1 MSKLPLLEGPV
12 LKPQSGPSEQLIVL
26 LHGVGADG
34 HDLISLAPMLQSVF
48 PQATFISP
56 HAPFEYD
63 MAPMGRQWFSLAD
76 RSPDALLEG
85 AQSAA
90 PYLNNFLDDQLSIL
104 GLDDSKLGI
113 ISFSQGTMTALYTL
127 LRRAKPCAGIA
138 AFSGAMI
145 GGELLA
151 EEATAKPP
159 VALVH
164 GDLDEVVPY
173 AAMALAEEALQEAGV
188 PVQTLTAQ
196 GVGHGIDP
204 VGMQFAAEFLAQQF
218 GLSNS
223 AAA

>member
-1 MSKLPLLEGPV
+1 MSDLPLLEGPV
-12 LKPQSGPSEQLIVL
+12 LKPKSGASEQLIIL

-34 HDLISLAPMLQSVF
+34 HDLISLAPMLQDAF

-90 PYLNNFLDDQLSIL
+90 PFLNNFIDDQLTIL

-113 ISFSQGTMTALYTL
+113 ISFSQGTMAALYTM

-138 AFSGAMI
+138 AFSGALI
-145 GGELLA
+145 GGDELQS
-151 EEATAKPP
+151 EVMSKPP
-159 VALVH
+159 VALIH
-164 GDLDEVVPY
+164 GDLDEVVPH
-173 AAMALAEEALQEAGV
+173 AAMALAEEALLEAGV
-188 PVQTLTAQ
+188 PVQSLTAQ

-204 VGMQFAAEFLAQQF
+204 VGMQFAAEFLATHF
-218 GLSNS
+218 GLMGS